1 MLAALSNG
9 HKLGLALVGGAFIL
23 FALISSFVLPRRD
36 PNFPGRNLFWFVAAS
51 VGLFV
56 AMLTAVFVFGKESE
70 EGHAAEPG
78 AKGTEVHLSGSLAH
92 LQVTETEFKIHVPAK
107 KMAPATV
114 DIQVSNDGKAIH
126 NLVIEGPGLN
136 KSTNDL
142 NAGEEESFQVELKAG
157 TYELY
162 CSIPG
167 HKELG
172 MDAKLT
178 VS

>member
-1 MLAALSNG
+1 VLAALSNG

-23 FALISSFVLPRRD
+23 FALVSSFVLPRRD

-56 AMLTAVFVFGKESE
+56 AMLTGVFVFGKESE

-78 AKGTEVHLSGSLAH
+78 AKKAAAHVGSPLAR
-92 LQVTETEFKIHVPAK
+92 LEIAETEFKIRVPATT
-107 KMAPATV
+107 MAPATV
-114 DIQVSNDGKAIH
+114 DVQVANDGKTIH
-126 NLVIEGPGLN
+126 NLVIEGPGVS
-136 KSTNDL
+136 KTTKDL
-142 NAGEEESFQVELKAG
+142 KPGEQDSFQVELKPG

-167 HKELG
+167 HKQLG
-172 MDAKLT
+172 MDAKLQVT
-178 VS
+178 